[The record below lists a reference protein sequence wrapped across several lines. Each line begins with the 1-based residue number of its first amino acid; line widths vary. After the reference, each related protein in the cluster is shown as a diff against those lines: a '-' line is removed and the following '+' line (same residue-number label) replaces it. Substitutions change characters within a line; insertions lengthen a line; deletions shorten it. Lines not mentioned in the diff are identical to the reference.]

1 MEDYGGN
8 LSCTATFKN
17 LLENNDDTYSFM
29 LYAIVASVMVQ
40 GLQQWLNY
48 GNLLFSYH
56 LGPPQT
62 FWTAALSGAEQP
74 ERPEREPTWGRR
86 PLSVF
91 DRDFR
96 WKNTVK
102 HIVEI

>member
-40 GLQQWLNY
+40 GLQQ
-48 GNLLFSYH
+48 
-56 LGPPQT
+56 
-62 FWTAALSGAEQP
+62 
-74 ERPEREPTWGRR
+74 
-86 PLSVF
+86 
-91 DRDFR
+91 
-96 WKNTVK
+96 
-102 HIVEI
+102 